1 MSVPEQA
8 LTMQTMSLK
17 DIGILKFIVEAKEVD
32 DSIFG
37 FHAQQAVEK
46 SLKAW
51 IGAAGGTYGFTHD
64 LERLLLELEQ
74 LGCDVTG
81 FEDLSELSA
90 FAVQFR
96 YETMESEEPLIDRAD
111 ILRKVVALYEYVQS
125 LLAIAA
131 SRA

>member
-1 MSVPEQA
+1 MSVTEQS

-17 DIGILKFIVEAKEVD
+17 DIGILKYIVDAKEID

-64 LERLLLELEQ
+64 LERLILELEQ

-81 FEDLSELSA
+81 FEDLTELSA

-96 YETMESEEPLIDRAD
+96 YETMDSEEPQIDRAD
-111 ILRKVVALYEYVQS
+111 ILCKVEALYKHVQS
-125 LLAIAA
+125 LLAIAET
-131 SRA
+131 RA